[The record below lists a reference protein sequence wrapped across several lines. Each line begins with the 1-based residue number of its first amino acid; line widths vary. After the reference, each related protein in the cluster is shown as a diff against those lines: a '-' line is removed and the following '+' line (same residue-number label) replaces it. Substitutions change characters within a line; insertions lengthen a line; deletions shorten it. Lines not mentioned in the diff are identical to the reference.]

1 MFTYKKGIWQSDAL
15 GICGVSHGF
24 STRLGGISRP
34 AHLRSMNTGYYR
46 GEDDCVVTEN
56 IRILCHLAGCPEGVV
71 CTPQIHSATV
81 RYVTEENIGEGSV
94 RDVPYECDGFVTD
107 KSGVTLL
114 IRVADC
120 VPILLA
126 GKKAD
131 GSPVVGAVHA
141 GWRGTVSGIGAV
153 AISMMRE
160 LGAEDISCAV
170 GASIHSCCYQ
180 VGADFLSA
188 VEAARG
194 KEFAQRHIKNMHADL
209 QGMNLEILREAG
221 AKKVDIINECT
232 NCKPYLYH
240 SHRATGGTRGTMGA
254 VIGIN

>member
-15 GICGVSHGF
+15 NIPRVSHGF
-24 STRLGGISRP
+24 STRLGGISHP
-34 AHLRSMNTGYYR
+34 EHLKSMNTGYYR
-46 GEDDCVVTEN
+46 GEDDRVVTEN
-56 IRILCHLAGCPEGVV
+56 IRILCGLAGCPEGVV
-71 CTPQIHSATV
+71 CTPQIHSDIV

-94 RDVPYECDGFVTD
+94 REVPYECDGFVCD
-107 KSGVTLL
+107 KAGVTLL

-141 GWRGTVSGIGAV
+141 GWRGTVAGIGAV
-153 AISMMRE
+153 AIKMMGE
-160 LGAEDISCAV
+160 LGAKDICCAV
-170 GASIHSCCYQ
+170 GASIHSCCYK
-180 VGADFLSA
+180 VGEDFVSA

-194 KEFAQRHIKNMHADL
+194 GDFAKRHIKNMHADL
-209 QGMNLEILREAG
+209 QGMNLEILLGAG
-221 AKKVDIINECT
+221 AKAVDIINECT

-240 SHRATGGTRGTMGA
+240 SHRATGGVRGTMGA
-254 VIGIN
+254 VIGIK